1 MLLSELENGAS
12 CVVKE
17 VKLLDNLKKRLL
29 ELGVMENSTLKII
42 RKSYRNSPIIFMV
55 KQTFLAIRRC
65 DAENIVVE
73 KL

>member
-1 MLLSELENGAS
+1 MLLSELENGES
-12 CVVKE
+12 CLIKE
-17 VKLLDNLKKRLL
+17 VRLVDNLKKRLL
-29 ELGVMENSTLKII
+29 ELGVMEKSTLKII